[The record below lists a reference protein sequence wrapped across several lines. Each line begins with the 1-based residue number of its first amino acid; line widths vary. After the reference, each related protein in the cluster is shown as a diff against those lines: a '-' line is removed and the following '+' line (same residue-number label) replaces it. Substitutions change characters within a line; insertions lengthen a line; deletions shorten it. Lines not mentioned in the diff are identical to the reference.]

1 MPDSSTHLA
10 NIKNH
15 ILRSISADALERLL
29 PSLELVEMPHGMT
42 VYEAKE
48 QIDQVYLPNN
58 AVVSVVSMTE
68 SGQVAEAGL
77 IGWEGVTGIEALLNG
92 PVAINHYIVQLQGP
106 GYRADLAAI
115 KEEFS
120 RSGSFHEFVLK
131 FTRSMLAQMS
141 QTALCNR
148 LHVAE
153 QRLSKWLLMCRDR
166 SDTDVLAITQEFAAL
181 MLGSNR
187 VTLTQAAGQLQD
199 KGFIEYKRGNITV
212 LNRKGLESFACEC
225 YGRIKDEYNRYTRAG

>member
-1 MPDSSTHLA
+1 
-10 NIKNH
+10 
-15 ILRSISADALERLL
+15 
-29 PSLELVEMPHGMT
+29 MT
-42 VYEAKE
+42 IYEAE
-48 QIDQVYLPNN
+48 TQVDQIYLPQNS
-58 AVVSVVSMTE
+58 VVSVVSTTE
-68 SGQVAEAGL
+68 SGQFAEAGI
-77 IGWEGVTGIEALLNG
+77 IGWEGITGIEALLNG
-92 PVAINHYIVQLQGP
+92 SLAINRYIVQLKGV

-115 KEEFS
+115 KGEFS
-120 RSGSFHEFVLK
+120 RSGSFQAAVLS

-166 SDTDVLAITQEFAAL
+166 SETDVLAITQEFAAL
-181 MLGSNR
+181 TLGSNR

-212 LNRKGLESFACEC
+212 LDRKGLETFACEC
-225 YGRIKDEYNRYTRAG
+225 YGRIKDEYNRYTLGS